1 MSAIPL
7 LVISLICICIIYIR
21 NTFDGLYGS
30 GDTQRINDRYE
41 LFMTDSV
48 CGFLID
54 NLSGE
59 SISIANPSFEGN
71 IIYGECESDI
81 NGNKYFIVDVYDNI
95 PLQLIT
101 KNELQKILRPHE

>member
-1 MSAIPL
+1 MRVIPL

-30 GDTQRINDRYE
+30 GCIQKINYRYE

-48 CGFLID
+48 RGFLID
-54 NLSGE
+54 NLSGK
-59 SISIANPSFEGN
+59 SIPIANPSFEGN

-81 NGNKYFIVDVYDNI
+81 NGNKYFIVDVYDNT
-95 PLQLIT
+95 PLQLVT
-101 KNELQKILRPHE
+101 KNKLQKILRSHE

>member
-30 GDTQRINDRYE
+30 GCIQKINYRYE

-48 CGFLID
+48 RGFLID

-59 SISIANPSFEGN
+59 SIPIANPTFDNN
-71 IIYGECESDI
+71 IIYGKCESDI
-81 NGNKYFIVDVYDNI
+81 NGNKYFIVDVYDNT

-101 KNELQKILRPHE
+101 KNELQKILRSHE